1 MSKFLVSKNNI
12 SQIER
17 ARIIA
22 RSLGIKA
29 AAKYL
34 KCRGWS
40 VEAACVI
47 TLGA

>member
-1 MSKFLVSKNNI
+1 MSKFMTTKAGK
-12 SQIER
+12 SQPER